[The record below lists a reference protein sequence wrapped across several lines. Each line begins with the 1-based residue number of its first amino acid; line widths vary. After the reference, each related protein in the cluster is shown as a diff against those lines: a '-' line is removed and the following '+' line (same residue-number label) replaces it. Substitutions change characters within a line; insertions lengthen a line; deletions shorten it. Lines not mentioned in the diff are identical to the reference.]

1 MWFSHIPK
9 EGVTLTSTSAFWDP
23 VLYVFMGWQK
33 DAQMVPTGTAK
44 IIKNRQKT
52 KKGGPKRPLKVGT
65 SKNIE
70 NEMNVAA
77 DLLEFE
83 LAARLRD
90 ELKELRKEIS
100 EFVE

>member
-1 MWFSHIPK
+1 MDLIN
-9 EGVTLTSTSAFWDP
+9 L
-23 VLYVFMGWQK
+23 
-33 DAQMVPTGTAK
+33 
-44 IIKNRQKT
+44 
-52 KKGGPKRPLKVGT
+52 

-90 ELKELRKEIS
+90 ELKELRKEIN